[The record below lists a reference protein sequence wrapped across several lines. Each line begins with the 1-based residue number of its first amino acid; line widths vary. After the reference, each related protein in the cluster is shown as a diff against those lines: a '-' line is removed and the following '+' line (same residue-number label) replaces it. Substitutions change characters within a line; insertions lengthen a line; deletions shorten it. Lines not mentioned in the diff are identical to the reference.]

1 MIKYL
6 TTIKTTSSKR
16 RCYGGMDVSTR
27 RSATRYLRRLRAVVA
42 SLALQSPGS
51 FWCAGLG
58 RLLASAVWLRVAP
71 GPGTD
76 YQRPSDHQNCHWLY
90 SKRQLKSSLT
100 SVDVRRLDVC
110 SSTRQCR
117 LQLRVSIPSSGAVV
131 TVQRVRRRL
140 QMSRLNSTH
149 MLPMPLHYFVKC

>member
-1 MIKYL
+1 MVVWTCL
-6 TTIKTTSSKR
+6 HDAALRVTWPTSVCR
-16 RCYGGMDVSTR
+16 
-27 RSATRYLRRLRAVVA
+27 RRLRTVVA

-58 RLLASAVWLRVAP
+58 RLLASAVWLRMAP
-71 GPGTD
+71 GPGT
-76 YQRPSDHQNCHWLY
+76 DHQNCHWLY